1 MNIDVTLSEDR
12 ANLFSD
18 LRAIANHC
26 LSTSKDRGKAFNL
39 LYTIWENV
47 SGDLWTFCYWSDYSR
62 CGRII
67 LRAAKDVENIKI
79 QAQLLG
85 ELGYTCLE
93 TGDFA
98 HAQVYFQESL
108 QKYQLLQDFYQ
119 EYKLLRYLGNLYLQ
133 QGQCE
138 VALEYYYRAREVLET
153 HRNQIVM
160 DTRLVYQEA
169 ELQNVIGCVY
179 LDLQKFPESYQEL
192 HLSLKSYQDLVKNY
206 PKPEHYYTNYQYYL
220 ADPLLNLGRWH
231 FLSGDYPQARNY
243 YQECLLFCQEINRND
258 TMSEVLFS
266 LAELA
271 EAEGNLEGAIELAT
285 EAEQVAGTEI
295 STLRDR
301 AACYKERLLAIKK
314 ERSPLS

>member
-12 ANLFSD
+12 ANIFSD

-62 CGRII
+62 CGQIV
-67 LRAAKDVENIKI
+67 LKVAKDVENIRI

-93 TGDFA
+93 TGDFIR
-98 HAQVYFQESL
+98 AQEYFQESL
-108 QKYQLLQDFYQ
+108 QTYQLLQDFHQ
-119 EYKLLRYLGNLYLQ
+119 ESKLLRYLGNLYVQ
-133 QGQCE
+133 QGQSE
-138 VALEYYYRAREVLET
+138 IALEYYYRAREVLEANR
-153 HRNQIVM
+153 HDEVV
-160 DTRLVYQEA
+160 DTRLVHQEA
-169 ELQNVIGCVY
+169 ELQNVMGCVY
-179 LDLQKFPESYQEL
+179 LDLQKFPESYQQL
-192 HLSLKSYQDLVKNY
+192 HLSLKSYHNLVENHH
-206 PKPEHYYTNYQYYL
+206 KPENFYTNYRYYL

-231 FLSGDYPQARNY
+231 FLSGDYPQARSY

-258 TMSEVLFS
+258 TMSGVLIS

-271 EAEGNLEGAIELAT
+271 EAEGNLEAAIAHAT

-295 STLRDR
+295 SPLRDR
-301 AACYKERLLAIKK
+301 AACYKENLQAK
-314 ERSPLS
+314 LSL